1 MEVIEITAP
10 RLSGEMIEAAIALFE
25 KKGMG
30 GAVQD
35 IYVSPKGEP
44 DYELVSVKTYLLSED
59 EAAFK
64 EIELGAEI
72 LRRLMPFPEL
82 LIRRLAQKDWTE
94 AWKEFY
100 KPLRIGKRMVIKPTW
115 EKMAVKP
122 SDIVVEL
129 DPGMAFGTGMHA
141 TTRLCLQALESY
153 FKAGE
158 SVLDVGT
165 GSGILAIAAAKL
177 GAAPVVA
184 LDNDPIAV
192 KAAAENAALNG
203 VGENISLFTG
213 ELADLPSFYPAQ
225 YDLVLANI
233 LAAPLIEMMPQLK
246 ARLAPGG
253 ILILSGLI
261 EEQAEMMT
269 AALQQHG
276 LTIRQEL
283 SEDDWLA
290 LAVISE

>member
-1 MEVIEITAP
+1 
-10 RLSGEMIEAAIALFE
+10 MIEAAIALFE

-59 EAAFK
+59 EAALK
-64 EIELGAEI
+64 EIELGAVI

-100 KPLRIGKRMVIKPTW
+100 RPLRIGKRMVIKPSW
-115 EKMAVKP
+115 EKMAVEP
-122 SDIVVEL
+122 SDIVVEFTRH
-129 DPGMAFGTGMHA
+129 GFWHRHA
-141 TTRLCLQALESY
+141 CHHPFMPASSGIL
-153 FKAGE
+153 FKAGA

-177 GAAPVVA
+177 GAAPIVA

-203 VGENISLFTG
+203 VGENITLFTG
-213 ELADLPSFYPAQ
+213 ELADLPSSYQAQ

-246 ARLAPGG
+246 GRLAPGG

-261 EEQAEMMT
+261 EEQAEMMK

-276 LTIRQEL
+276 LALWQEL